1 LKPASNWIKKKNN
14 SKTGKIRSHAMGLLD
29 KIRES
34 LFQGTEK
41 ITDVTGKIVEK
52 GKKVGSGGVEV
63 TRDIFTNISE
73 RTSDVTA
80 LAKLKYELTTLS
92 KQLEAE
98 LLNLG
103 RVILSLRRSGEFS
116 LENETFREQ
125 IKRLEELDNTFR
137 TKQNEYDQT
146 KKKYSSNYVVNK
158 LSEDLSAANAI
169 IDQVI
174 ISEKSNVVNK
184 LLKEILLPKEALVSA
199 IKRGEEV
206 IIPDGNTQLK
216 TSDQVIVIGKRDDVE
231 KVVKR
236 FAAN

>member
-1 LKPASNWIKKKNN
+1 
-14 SKTGKIRSHAMGLLD
+14 MGLLD
-29 KIRES
+29 KIKES

-52 GKKVGSGGVEV
+52 GKKVSSGGVEA
-63 TRDIFTNISE
+63 TRDVFTSISE

-80 LAKLKYELTTLS
+80 LAKLKYELASLS
-92 KQLEAE
+92 KQLEVE
-98 LLNLG
+98 FSNLG
-103 RVILSLRRSGEFS
+103 RAVLALRRSGEFS
-116 LENETFREQ
+116 PENEAFRGQLE
-125 IKRLEELDNTFR
+125 KLEELDNTFR
-137 TKQNEYDQT
+137 AKQGEYEQL
-146 KKKYSSNYVVNK
+146 KKKHSSNYVVNK
-158 LSEDLSAANAI
+158 LSEDLSAANAM

-206 IIPDGNTQLK
+206 IIPDGNSQLK
-216 TSDQVIVIGKRDDVE
+216 TGDQVIVIGKKDDVE

-236 FAAN
+236 FAAI

>member
-1 LKPASNWIKKKNN
+1 MSF
-14 SKTGKIRSHAMGLLD
+14 LD
-29 KIRES
+29 KIKES

-41 ITDVTGKIVEK
+41 ITGVTGKIVEK

-63 TRDIFTNISE
+63 TREIFTNISE

-80 LAKLKYELTTLS
+80 LAKLKHELAALS
-92 KQLEAE
+92 KALEEE

-103 RVILSLRRSGEFS
+103 KAVLALRRGGEFS
-116 LENETFREQ
+116 PEDESFRKQ
-125 IKRLEELDNTFR
+125 IKTLEESDNIFR
-137 TKQNEYDQT
+137 TKQNEYEEL
-146 KKKYSSNYVVNK
+146 KKKHSSNYVVNK
-158 LSEDLSAANAI
+158 LSEDLSAANAM

-174 ISEKSNVVNK
+174 ISEKSNVVDK
-184 LLKEILLPKEALVSA
+184 VLKEILLPKEALISA

-216 TSDQVIVIGKRDDVE
+216 RNDQVIVIGKKDDVE
-231 KVVKR
+231 EVVKR

>member
-1 LKPASNWIKKKNN
+1 
-14 SKTGKIRSHAMGLLD
+14 MDLLD
-29 KIRES
+29 KIKES

-41 ITDVTGKIVEK
+41 IADITGKIVEK
-52 GKKVGSGGVEV
+52 GKKVGSGGVEA

-73 RTSDVTA
+73 RTSDVTD
-80 LAKLKYELTTLS
+80 LAKLKYELASLS
-92 KQLEAE
+92 KQIETE

-103 RVILSLRRSGEFS
+103 KAVLALRRSGEFS
-116 LENETFREQ
+116 PENETFREQ
-125 IKRLEELDNTFR
+125 IKKLEELDNTLR
-137 TKQNEYDQT
+137 TKQNEYEQL
-146 KKKYSSNYVVNK
+146 KKKHSSNYVVNK

-199 IKRGEEV
+199 IKRGEKV

-216 TSDQVIVIGKRDDVE
+216 TGDQVIVIGKKDDVE
-231 KVVKR
+231 KIVKR

>member
-1 LKPASNWIKKKNN
+1 
-14 SKTGKIRSHAMGLLD
+14 MDFLD
-29 KIRES
+29 KIMES
-34 LFQGTEK
+34 VFQGTEK
-41 ITDVTGKIVEK
+41 IADVTGKIVER
-52 GKKVGSGGVEV
+52 GKRVGSGGVEV
-63 TRDIFTNISE
+63 TRDIFMNISE

-80 LAKLKYELTTLS
+80 LAKLKHELASLS
-92 KQLEAE
+92 KQLGVE

-103 RVILSLRRSGEFS
+103 RAVLDLRRSGEFS

-125 IKRLEELDNTFR
+125 IEKLEELDKTFR
-137 TKQNEYDQT
+137 TKQGEYEQL
-146 KKKYSSNYVVNK
+146 KMKHSSNYVVNK
-158 LSEDLSAANAI
+158 LSEDLSAVNAI

-216 TSDQVIVIGKRDDVE
+216 TGDQAIVIGKRDDVE

-236 FAAN
+236 FEAN

>member
-1 LKPASNWIKKKNN
+1 
-14 SKTGKIRSHAMGLLD
+14 MGLLD
-29 KIRES
+29 KIKES

-52 GKKVGSGGVEV
+52 GKKAGSGGVEA
-63 TRDIFTNISE
+63 TRDIFTSISE

-80 LAKLKYELTTLS
+80 LARLKYELASLP
-92 KQLEAE
+92 KQLELE
-98 LLNLG
+98 FSNLG
-103 RVILSLRRSGEFS
+103 RVVLALRRSGEFFPD
-116 LENETFREQ
+116 NETFREQ
-125 IKRLEELDNTFR
+125 IERLEELDNTFR

-158 LSEDLSAANAI
+158 LSEDLSAANAM

-216 TSDQVIVIGKRDDVE
+216 TGDQVIVIGKKDDVE
-231 KVVKR
+231 KVIKR

>member
-1 LKPASNWIKKKNN
+1 
-14 SKTGKIRSHAMGLLD
+14 MGLLD

-52 GKKVGSGGVEV
+52 GKKVGSDGVEA
-63 TRDIFTNISE
+63 TRDIFTSISE

-80 LAKLKYELTTLS
+80 LAKLKYELVSLP
-92 KQLEAE
+92 KQLELE
-98 LLNLG
+98 FSNLG
-103 RVILSLRRSGEFS
+103 RLILALRRSGEFS
-116 LENETFREQ
+116 PENETFREQ
-125 IKRLEELDNTFR
+125 IEKLEELDKTFR
-137 TKQNEYDQT
+137 TKQGEYEQL
-146 KKKYSSNYVVNK
+146 KKKHSSNYVVNK

-174 ISEKSNVVNK
+174 ISERSNAVNK

-216 TSDQVIVIGKRDDVE
+216 TGDQVIVIGKKDDVE

>member
-1 LKPASNWIKKKNN
+1 
-14 SKTGKIRSHAMGLLD
+14 MGLLD

-34 LFQGTEK
+34 LFEGTEK
-41 ITDVTGKIVEK
+41 ITDVTEKIVEK
-52 GKKVGSGGVEV
+52 GKKVGTEGVEA
-63 TRDIFTNISE
+63 TREIFINISE

-80 LAKLKYELTTLS
+80 LAKLKHELAS
-92 KQLEAE
+92 FPKQLDVEA
-98 LLNLG
+98 LNLG
-103 RVILSLRRSGEFS
+103 RVVLALRRSEELA
-116 LENETFREQ
+116 LENETFQEQ
-125 IKRLEELDNTFR
+125 IKKLEELDNTFR
-137 TKQNEYDQT
+137 TKQQEYEQL
-146 KKKYSSNYVVNK
+146 KKKHSSDYVVNK

-199 IKRGEEV
+199 IKREEEV

-216 TSDQVIVIGKRDDVE
+216 AGDQVIVIGKKNDVE

-236 FAAN
+236 FSAT